1 MITEDDIARL
11 NRIFNKPSGGPTAAF
26 AVGVAC
32 VAIQIPHTAAG
43 TFFSPGCGQCM
54 DLFAGGG
61 SLVLVWMGCFWVF
74 FLGLI
79 FAATQFRKIILPG
92 AQLEQ
97 LGAGTLTLSPKSHKA
112 IRTAHKIFYPTQP
125 IPIIICLSAVTCI
138 LPSLILGLGLQSA
151 NWNRAS
157 DVLGMLLIFA
167 EVPLSFSWL
176 LTLRI
181 AVVLSKDQV
190 RLVAKNVR
198 TAGEMSDDDWKVC
211 PFAVFSSLSCGHL
224 QSFPEVKIPPD
235 FTDDALTGQGHGAD
249 QASCWGG
256 HSDA

>member
-1 MITEDDIARL
+1 
-11 NRIFNKPSGGPTAAF
+11 
-26 AVGVAC
+26 
-32 VAIQIPHTAAG
+32 
-43 TFFSPGCGQCM
+43 M

-97 LGAGTLTLSPKSHKA
+97 LGASTLTLSPKSHKA